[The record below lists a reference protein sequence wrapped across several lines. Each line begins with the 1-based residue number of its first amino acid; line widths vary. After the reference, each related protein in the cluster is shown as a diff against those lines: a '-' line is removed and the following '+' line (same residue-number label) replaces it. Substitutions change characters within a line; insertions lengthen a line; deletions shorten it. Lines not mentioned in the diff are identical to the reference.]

1 MPSCAGVVIALR
13 HESFLAEACSE
24 ALASA
29 AEHIGFEGEEGFQ
42 SVGFEDRA
50 GLLVQC
56 LRGMD
61 CITASS
67 TGEISV
73 TEIQLDDGTTAI
85 ADEGVTGPSEA
96 GFNRLELEVL
106 GSPCAVCDFDAVIGE
121 PHAGQLRIAEAD
133 IGQGDYSIIARDL
146 QIIDVNAQQVLG
158 YGARCS
164 ATRSAPF
171 HQTAL

>member
-106 GSPCAVCDFDAVIGE
+106 GSPCAMRDFDAVIGE
-121 PHAGQLRIAEAD
+121 PHAGQLRIAQPD
-133 IGQGDYSIIARDL
+133 IWQRVRFIVARDL
-146 QIIDVNAQQVLG
+146 EIIDVNARQVFG

-171 HQTAL
+171 HQSAL

>member
-1 MPSCAGVVIALR
+1 
-13 HESFLAEACSE
+13 
-24 ALASA
+24 
-29 AEHIGFEGEEGFQ
+29 
-42 SVGFEDRA
+42 
-50 GLLVQC
+50 
-56 LRGMD
+56 MD

-73 TEIQLDDGTTAI
+73 TEIQLDDGTAAI

-106 GSPCAVCDFDAVIGE
+106 GSPCAMRDFDAVIGE
-121 PHAGQLRIAEAD
+121 PHAGQLRIAQPD
-133 IGQGDYSIIARDL
+133 IWQRVRFIVARDL
-146 QIIDVNAQQVLG
+146 EIIDVNAQQVLG